1 MSSYHAWNIGTWNVG
16 TFPGLSVWLPI
27 RMNMEARVL
36 YREAVAGVTTFLTMA
51 YVIFLN
57 PAILSGAGSG
67 IPFSGALT
75 ATVLISGL
83 ATILMGV
90 YARLPYALA
99 PGMGL
104 NAFVAYTLIAG
115 REIPWQVALGL
126 VFWTGVAFLALSVTP
141 VRALMIEA
149 TPPRLRGAAA
159 AGIGVLLTFLGLK
172 NAGLVAAD
180 PATLVRLGDIGM
192 STVLAM
198 SGLAVI
204 CVMWDRYRPVAF
216 LVSILAITGA
226 AWLMGL
232 ARLPDRLL
240 SRPDFSNAFL
250 QLRPLEAL
258 QSSLIPAAIT
268 LLFTD
273 LFDSLAS
280 FVGVAQAAGLVDREG
295 NPLRL
300 KKALIVDSVATIG
313 SGLVGTSPATTYVES
328 VAGISVGGRTG
339 LTSVF
344 AGLCFFPFLF
354 VAPLAEAIPL
364 FATSPVL
371 VVVGLVMFRSNVASL
386 QGALEEALP
395 PFLIIILIPLTFSI
409 TAGLL
414 WGFLAHAVLFL
425 LAGRAREVKPTM
437 YVLALLSILLIYVE
451 RGF

>member
-1 MSSYHAWNIGTWNVG
+1 
-16 TFPGLSVWLPI
+16 
-27 RMNMEARVL
+27 MEGRVL

-149 TPPRLRGAAA
+149 IPPLLRGAAA

-216 LVSILAITGA
+216 LASILAITGA

-232 ARLPDRLL
+232 ARLPDRL
-240 SRPDFSNAFL
+240 

-258 QSSLIPAAIT
+258 QIALIPAAIT

-313 SGLVGTSPATTYVES
+313 SGLVGTSPTTTYVES

-344 AGLCFFPFLF
+344 ASLCFFSFLF

-371 VVVGLVMFRSNVASL
+371 VVVGLVMFRSRVASL

-425 LAGRAREVKPTM
+425 LAGRAREVQTHHVRTGATLDSTDLCREG
-437 YVLALLSILLIYVE
+437 VLIKGTVYSGTFSLRCVCPWVS
-451 RGF
+451 

>member
-1 MSSYHAWNIGTWNVG
+1 MNV
-16 TFPGLSVWLPI
+16 
-27 RMNMEARVL
+27 EARVL

-51 YVIFLN
+51 YVIFVN
-57 PAILSGAGSG
+57 PAILSGDGSG

-104 NAFVAYTLIAG
+104 NAFVAYTLIAD

-126 VFWTGVAFLALSVTP
+126 VFWTGIAFLALSITP

-149 TPPRLRGAAA
+149 IPPHLREATA
-159 AGIGVLLTFLGLK
+159 AGIGLLLTFLGLK

-180 PATLVRLGDIGM
+180 PSTLVRLGDMGM

-198 SGLAVI
+198 SGLAMI
-204 CVMWDRYRPVAF
+204 SVMWNRYRPVAF
-216 LVSILAITGA
+216 LASILAISGA
-226 AWLMGL
+226 AWLLGL
-232 ARLPDRLL
+232 VALPDRLL
-240 SRPDFSNAFL
+240 SPPDFSTAFL
-250 QLRPLEAL
+250 EVRPLEAL
-258 QSSLIPAAIT
+258 QIALIPAAIA

-280 FVGVAQAAGLVDREG
+280 FVGVAQAAGLVDEEG

-300 KKALIVDSVATIG
+300 KKALIVDSVATIA

-339 LTSVF
+339 LTSVV

-354 VAPLAEAIPL
+354 VAPLAEAIPV
-364 FATSPVL
+364 FATAPVL
-371 VVVGLVMFRSNVASL
+371 VMVGLVMFRSGVTSMR
-386 QGALEEALP
+386 GPLEEALP
-395 PFLIIILIPLTFSI
+395 TFLIIILIPLTFSI

-414 WGFLAHAVLFL
+414 WGFVAHAVLFL
-425 LAGRAREVKPTM
+425 LAGRGREVKPTM
-437 YVLALLSILLIYVE
+437 YALALLSILLIYVE
-451 RGF
+451 SGL

>member
-1 MSSYHAWNIGTWNVG
+1 
-16 TFPGLSVWLPI
+16 
-27 RMNMEARVL
+27 MEARVL

-51 YVIFLN
+51 YVIFVN
-57 PAILSGAGSG
+57 PAILSADGSG

-104 NAFVAYTLIAG
+104 NAFVAYTLIAD

-126 VFWTGVAFLALSVTP
+126 VFWTGVAFLALSITP

-149 TPPRLRGAAA
+149 IPPHLREATA
-159 AGIGVLLTFLGLK
+159 AGIGLLLTFLGLK

-180 PATLVRLGDIGM
+180 PSTLVRLGDIGM

-198 SGLAVI
+198 SGLAMI
-204 CVMWDRYRPVAF
+204 SVMWNRYRPVAF
-216 LVSILAITGA
+216 LASILAISGA
-226 AWLMGL
+226 AWLLGL
-232 ARLPDRLL
+232 VALPDRLL
-240 SRPDFSNAFL
+240 SPPDFSTAFL
-250 QLRPLEAL
+250 EVRPLEAL
-258 QSSLIPAAIT
+258 QIALIPAAIA

-280 FVGVAQAAGLVDREG
+280 FVGVAQAAGLVDEEG

-300 KKALIVDSVATIG
+300 KKALIVDSVATIA

-339 LTSVF
+339 LTSVV

-354 VAPLAEAIPL
+354 VAPLAEAIPV
-364 FATSPVL
+364 FATAPVL
-371 VVVGLVMFRSNVASL
+371 VMVGLVMFRSGVTSAR
-386 QGALEEALP
+386 GALEEALP

-414 WGFLAHAVLFL
+414 WGFVAHAVLFL

-451 RGF
+451 SGL

>member
-1 MSSYHAWNIGTWNVG
+1 
-16 TFPGLSVWLPI
+16 
-27 RMNMEARVL
+27 MEARVL

-51 YVIFLN
+51 YVIFVN
-57 PAILSGAGSG
+57 PAILSGDGSG

-104 NAFVAYTLIAG
+104 NAFVAYTLIAD

-126 VFWTGVAFLALSVTP
+126 VFWTGIAFLALSITP

-149 TPPRLRGAAA
+149 IPPHLREATA
-159 AGIGVLLTFLGLK
+159 AGIGLLLTFLGLK

-180 PATLVRLGDIGM
+180 PSTLVRLGDMGM

-198 SGLAVI
+198 SGLAMI
-204 CVMWDRYRPVAF
+204 SVMWNRYRPVAF
-216 LVSILAITGA
+216 LASILAISGA
-226 AWLMGL
+226 AWLLGL
-232 ARLPDRLL
+232 VALPDRLL
-240 SRPDFSNAFL
+240 SPPDFSTAFL
-250 QLRPLEAL
+250 EVRPLEAL
-258 QSSLIPAAIT
+258 QIALIPAAIA

-280 FVGVAQAAGLVDREG
+280 FVGVAQAAGLVDEEG

-300 KKALIVDSVATIG
+300 KKALIVDSVATIA

-339 LTSVF
+339 LTSVV

-354 VAPLAEAIPL
+354 VAPLAEAIPV
-364 FATSPVL
+364 FATAPVL
-371 VVVGLVMFRSNVASL
+371 VMVGLVMFRSGVTSMR
-386 QGALEEALP
+386 GPLEEALP
-395 PFLIIILIPLTFSI
+395 TFLIIILIPLTFSI

-414 WGFLAHAVLFL
+414 WGFVAHAVLFL
-425 LAGRAREVKPTM
+425 LAGRGREVKPTM
-437 YVLALLSILLIYVE
+437 YALALLSILLIYVE
-451 RGF
+451 SGL

>member
-1 MSSYHAWNIGTWNVG
+1 MW
-16 TFPGLSVWLPI
+16 
-27 RMNMEARVL
+27 EARELFRAFVSLAAYKKGVVKTSVL

-51 YVIFLN
+51 YVIFVN
-57 PAILSGAGSG
+57 PAILSGDGSG

-75 ATVLISGL
+75 ATLLISGL

-126 VFWTGVAFLALSVTP
+126 VFWTGVAFLALSMTP

-149 TPPRLRGAAA
+149 IPPHLRGATA
-159 AGIGVLLTFLGLK
+159 AGIGLLLTFLGLK
-172 NAGLVAAD
+172 NADLVAAD
-180 PATLVRLGDIGM
+180 SSTLVKMGDIGM
-192 STVLAM
+192 PTVLAM
-198 SGLAVI
+198 SGLALI
-204 CVMWDRYRPVAF
+204 CIVWDRYKPVAF
-216 LVSILAITGA
+216 LVSILAISAA

-232 ARLPDRLL
+232 VALPDRLL
-240 SRPDFSNAFL
+240 STPDFSTAFL
-250 QLRPLEAL
+250 QMRPLEAL
-258 QSSLIPAAIT
+258 QLALIPAAIA

-280 FVGVAQAAGLVDREG
+280 FVGVAQAAGLVDKEG

-300 KKALIVDSVATIG
+300 KKALIVDSVATVG
-313 SGLVGTSPATTYVES
+313 AGLFGTSPATTYVES

-354 VAPLAEAIPL
+354 IAPLAAAVPL
-364 FATSPVL
+364 FATAPVV
-371 VVVGLVMFRSNVASL
+371 VVVGLFMFRSGVPSAK
-386 QGALEEALP
+386 GALEEALP
-395 PFLIIILIPLTFSI
+395 GFLIIILIPLTFSI

-414 WGFLAHAVLFL
+414 WGFLAHAVLFP
-425 LAGRAREVKPTM
+425 LAGRAREVKPAM
-437 YVLALLSILLIYVE
+437 YALALLSLLLIYVE
-451 RGF
+451 SGF

>member
-1 MSSYHAWNIGTWNVG
+1 
-16 TFPGLSVWLPI
+16 
-27 RMNMEARVL
+27 MEARGL

-149 TPPRLRGAAA
+149 IPPRLRGAAA

-216 LVSILAITGA
+216 LASILAITGA

-232 ARLPDRLL
+232 ARLPDRL
-240 SRPDFSNAFL
+240 

-258 QSSLIPAAIT
+258 QIALIPAAIT

-300 KKALIVDSVATIG
+300 KKALIVDAVATIG
-313 SGLVGTSPATTYVES
+313 SGLVGTSPTTTYVES

-344 AGLCFFPFLF
+344 ASLCFFSFL
-354 VAPLAEAIPL
+354 
-364 FATSPVL
+364 
-371 VVVGLVMFRSNVASL
+371 
-386 QGALEEALP
+386 
-395 PFLIIILIPLTFSI
+395 
-409 TAGLL
+409 
-414 WGFLAHAVLFL
+414 
-425 LAGRAREVKPTM
+425 
-437 YVLALLSILLIYVE
+437 
-451 RGF
+451 

>member
-1 MSSYHAWNIGTWNVG
+1 MQAG
-16 TFPGLSVWLPI
+16 
-27 RMNMEARVL
+27 VL
-36 YREAVAGVTTFLTMA
+36 GREAVAGVTTFLTMA
-51 YVIFLN
+51 YVIVVN
-57 PAILSGAGSG
+57 PAILSGDGSG

-90 YARLPYALA
+90 YAGLPYALA

-126 VFWTGVAFLALSVTP
+126 VFWTGVAFLALSATP
-141 VRALMIEA
+141 LRALIVEA
-149 TPPRLRGAAA
+149 IPAHLRGATA
-159 AGIGVLLTFLGLK
+159 AGIGILLTFLGLK

-180 PATLVRLGDIGM
+180 PSTLVRLGDVGI

-204 CVMWDRYRPVAF
+204 CVMWNRYRPLAF
-216 LVSILAITGA
+216 LASIFTISVS

-232 ARLPDRLL
+232 VALPDRLL
-240 SRPDFSNAFL
+240 SPPDFSTAFL
-250 QLRPLEAL
+250 QVRPLEAL
-258 QSSLIPAAIT
+258 QLALVPAAIA

-280 FVGVAQAAGLVDREG
+280 FVGVAQAAGLVDKEG

-300 KKALIVDSVATIG
+300 KKALIVDSVATVG

-354 VAPLAEAIPL
+354 VAPLAEAVPL
-364 FATSPVL
+364 FATAPVL
-371 VVVGLVMFRSNVASL
+371 VVVGMLMFRSGGASA
-386 QGALEEALP
+386 QGGLEEALP
-395 PFLIIILIPLTFSI
+395 SFLIILLIPLTFSI
-409 TAGLL
+409 TTGLL

-437 YVLALLSILLIYVE
+437 YVLALLSILLIYLE

>member
-1 MSSYHAWNIGTWNVG
+1 
-16 TFPGLSVWLPI
+16 
-27 RMNMEARVL
+27 MEARVL

-51 YVIFLN
+51 YVIFVN
-57 PAILSGAGSG
+57 PAILSADGSG

-104 NAFVAYTLIAG
+104 NAFVAYTLIAD

-126 VFWTGVAFLALSVTP
+126 VFWTGVAFLALSITP

-149 TPPRLRGAAA
+149 IPPHLREATT
-159 AGIGVLLTFLGLK
+159 AGIGLLLTFLGLK

-180 PATLVRLGDIGM
+180 PSTLVRLGDIGM

-198 SGLAVI
+198 SGLAMI
-204 CVMWDRYRPVAF
+204 SVMWNRYRPVAF
-216 LVSILAITGA
+216 LASILAISGA
-226 AWLMGL
+226 AWLLGL
-232 ARLPDRLL
+232 VALPDRLL
-240 SRPDFSNAFL
+240 SPPDFSTAFL
-250 QLRPLEAL
+250 EVRPLEAL
-258 QSSLIPAAIT
+258 QIALIPAAIA

-280 FVGVAQAAGLVDREG
+280 FVGVAQAAGLVDEEG

-300 KKALIVDSVATIG
+300 KKALIVDSVATIA

-339 LTSVF
+339 LTSVV
-344 AGLCFFPFLF
+344 AGLCFFPCLF
-354 VAPLAEAIPL
+354 VAPLAEAIPV
-364 FATSPVL
+364 FATAPVL
-371 VVVGLVMFRSNVASL
+371 VMVGLVMFRSGVTSAR
-386 QGALEEALP
+386 GALEEALP

-414 WGFLAHAVLFL
+414 WGFVAHAVLFL

-451 RGF
+451 SGL

>member
-1 MSSYHAWNIGTWNVG
+1 MNV
-16 TFPGLSVWLPI
+16 
-27 RMNMEARVL
+27 EARVL

-51 YVIFLN
+51 YVIFVN
-57 PAILSGAGSG
+57 PAILSGDGSG

-104 NAFVAYTLIAG
+104 NAFVAYTLIAD

-149 TPPRLRGAAA
+149 IPPHLREATA
-159 AGIGVLLTFLGLK
+159 AGIGLLLTFLGLK

-180 PATLVRLGDIGM
+180 PSTLVRLGDIGM

-204 CVMWDRYRPVAF
+204 SVMWNRYRPVAF
-216 LVSILAITGA
+216 LASILAISGA
-226 AWLMGL
+226 AWLLGL
-232 ARLPDRLL
+232 VALPDRLL
-240 SRPDFSNAFL
+240 SPPDFSTAFL
-250 QLRPLEAL
+250 EVRPLEAL
-258 QSSLIPAAIT
+258 QIALIPAAMA

-280 FVGVAQAAGLVDREG
+280 FVGVAQAAGLVDEEG

-300 KKALIVDSVATIG
+300 KKALIVDSVATIA

-339 LTSVF
+339 LTSVV

-364 FATSPVL
+364 FATAPVL
-371 VVVGLVMFRSNVASL
+371 VMVGLVMFRSGVTPAR
-386 QGALEEALP
+386 GALEEALP
-395 PFLIIILIPLTFSI
+395 SFLIIILIPLTFSI

-414 WGFLAHAVLFL
+414 WGFVAHAILFL

-437 YVLALLSILLIYVE
+437 YALALLSILLIYVE
-451 RGF
+451 SGL